1 MVFLRKYIPI
11 FLSIMLLAYYLL
23 LAWVLH
29 RTGYEHSESLF
40 LAEKLRL
47 LVQAK
52 ENTLLTVGTTFPS
65 LVFMSSLLFAPFGY
79 PFAPIF
85 ASSALTTLL
94 FYLLMKDFSRSNIQ
108 RRFFIPMI
116 CLLFVFHPGLIF
128 SGVSGRGVAAVLLF
142 FYLTFRSLFIY
153 YKTQTTFSLSMAS
166 IYLTCLVFCNY
177 HFIWLLLAFIPFIV
191 LISLDGLKQ
200 AKAATPI
207 LQYYNSIN
215 NRSQRRKLANRTVAI
230 YIILFLLPL
239 VALGLFRMLNFL
251 HAGDANYF
259 LTSQYANWGI
269 TGKESI
275 GNIVSNGNE
284 TMNTITQT
292 QLVFQGY
299 ILLLTP
305 LLIFVFAIFKGKVY
319 EMLTLFAPF
328 VLIAIVLLDN
338 QSYLTVEYYLIFLV
352 LALIGI
358 YYYAGKKYSSR
369 IIYPLITLVSI
380 INIYTGILYFKRSG
394 DVEERSFFT
403 AIKNAS
409 KWRGDRAVTEEY
421 RVATYISSLANINNK
436 ILIDDAAAY
445 AIVAHLKTLEP
456 VVLPINRN
464 FITVA
469 ENPSSVVKYLCVA
482 KEKNRL
488 KSFTVLND
496 YNLKQLKLVQNITTT
511 IMFETENWAVY
522 RLNTQEG

>member
-11 FLSIMLLAYYLL
+11 FLAIMLLAYYLL

-47 LVQAK
+47 LIQAK

-79 PFAPIF
+79 PFAPIL
-85 ASSALTTLL
+85 ASAATTTLL
-94 FYLLMKDFSRSNIQ
+94 FYLLLVDFSRSSIQ
-108 RRFFIPMI
+108 RRFFIPML

-128 SGVSGRGVAAVLLF
+128 SGVSGRGIAAVLLF

-177 HFIWLLLAFIPFIV
+177 HFIWLLLAFLPFIV

-207 LQYYNSIN
+207 LQYYNSVN

-230 YIILFLLPL
+230 YIILFLLPI
-239 VALGLFRMLNFL
+239 VALALFRMLNFL

-269 TGKESI
+269 TGKEII

-284 TMNTITQT
+284 TMNTISQS
-292 QLVFQGY
+292 QIVFQGY

-305 LLIFVFAIFKGKVY
+305 LMIVVFALFKGKIY
-319 EMLTLFAPF
+319 ELLTLFAPF
-328 VLIAIVLLDN
+328 ILISIILLEN
-338 QSYLTVEYYLIFLV
+338 QSYLTVEYYLVFLI
-352 LALIGI
+352 LALVGI
-358 YYYAGKKYSSR
+358 YYYAGKKYTNHVVYP
-369 IIYPLITLVSI
+369 IIMLVALV
-380 INIYTGILYFKRSG
+380 NIYTGILYFKRSG
-394 DVEERSFFT
+394 DIEERNFFA
-403 AIKNAS
+403 AIRNAS
-409 KWRGDRAVTEEY
+409 KWKGERAVTEEY
-421 RVATYISSLANINNK
+421 RVASYISNLTNINNK

-445 AIVAHLKTLEP
+445 AIVAHLRTLDP
-456 VVLPINRN
+456 VVLPVNRN

-469 ENPSSVVKYLCVA
+469 ENPASVVKYLCVA

-522 RLNTQEG
+522 RLNNGEG

>member
-47 LVQAK
+47 LIQAK

-65 LVFMSSLLFAPFGY
+65 LVFLSSLLFAPFGY
-79 PFAPIF
+79 PFAPIL
-85 ASSALTTLL
+85 AGGAITTLL
-94 FYLLMKDFSRSNIQ
+94 FYLLMVDFSRSNIQ

-116 CLLFVFHPGLIF
+116 CLLFVFHPGLIYA
-128 SGVSGRGVAAVLLF
+128 GVSGRGVAAVLLF

-177 HFIWLLLAFIPFIV
+177 HFIWLLLAFLPFVV

-200 AKAATPI
+200 ARAASPI
-207 LQYYNSIN
+207 LQYYNSVN

-230 YIILFLLPL
+230 YIILFLLPI
-239 VALGLFRMLNFL
+239 VALVLFRMLNFL

-269 TGKESI
+269 TGTESI

-284 TMNTITQT
+284 TLNTVSQNHIV
-292 QLVFQGY
+292 LQGY
-299 ILLLTP
+299 ILVLTP
-305 LLIFVFAIFKGKVY
+305 LMILVFILFKGKIY
-319 EMLTLFAPF
+319 ELLTLLAPF
-328 VLIAIVLLDN
+328 ILISVILLQN
-338 QSYLTVEYYLIFLV
+338 QSYLTVEYYLVFLI
-352 LALIGI
+352 LALIGV
-358 YYYAGKKYSSR
+358 YYYAGKKFTSH
-369 IIYPLITLVSI
+369 IVYPIVMAVALV
-380 INIYTGILYFKRSG
+380 NIYTGILYFKRSG
-394 DVEERSFFT
+394 DSEEKSFFA
-403 AIKNAS
+403 AIRNAT
-409 KWRGDRAVTEEY
+409 KWKGERIVTEEY
-421 RVATYISSLANINNK
+421 RVASYISNLVNLNNK

-445 AIVAHLKTLEP
+445 AIVAHLRSLES
-456 VVLPINRN
+456 VVLPINKN

-488 KSFTVLND
+488 RSFTVLND
-496 YNLKQLKLVQNITTT
+496 YNLKQLKLAQNITTT
-511 IMFETENWAVY
+511 IMYETENWAVY
-522 RLNTQEG
+522 RLNIQEG